1 MHAEPIAASLV
12 AKSVGPDAVTGANR
26 ATTSNYRWVVL
37 LFAWGALLLT
47 FVDRIAWSNLAI
59 PVGNSLAMAVG
70 ALGVFVTAF
79 YSGYVLSNFGGGVA
93 TDLLGPR
100 KTLALSMLP
109 LGVCT
114 FLFGHITSVSEG
126 LLIQALMGLSAGCD
140 YSACVKLVSTWFDVK
155 RRGRAMGFLMTATSL
170 ALLVSNLLVPEL
182 LKVQDWRH
190 IYQDLGAATLLFG
203 ILCFA
208 VIRDGPAVPAVTT
221 SRLDLTVLLHNRDLV
236 LLAISGFGAMWG
248 TWGFAFWANSLMVK
262 GHGFTL
268 ATAASITFMFS
279 IGAVLSKPLIGLLS
293 DWLGGRRK
301 VLVMVCFISFT
312 LLLLV
317 FGLLQDE
324 SQFRLVAPLLG
335 VAAFA
340 YSPLTAALVTEIAGK
355 TLAGSATGATNA
367 FWQLGSVTVPL
378 VVGAVF
384 QASHSFFVA
393 FVTLAAGPLLAA
405 IGLSL
410 VREIK
415 RF

>member
-1 MHAEPIAASLV
+1 MHSEPIAAPLPARSAGSL
-12 AKSVGPDAVTGANR
+12 DAPGLASANASR
-26 ATTSNYRWVVL
+26 YRWVVL
-37 LFAWGALLLT
+37 LFAWGALLMT

-59 PVGNSLAMAVG
+59 PVGNSLGMTVG

-79 YSGYVLSNFGGGVA
+79 YSGYVLSNIGGGVA
-93 TDLLGPR
+93 TDLFGPR
-100 KTLALSMLP
+100 RTLALSMLP
-109 LGVCT
+109 LGICT
-114 FLFGHITSVSEG
+114 FLFGHITTLTAG
-126 LLIQALMGLSAGCD
+126 LVVQALMGLAAGCD
-140 YSACVKLVSTWFDVK
+140 YSACVKLVSAWFDVK
-155 RRGRAMGFLMTATSL
+155 
-170 ALLVSNLLVPEL
+170 SNLLVPAL
-182 LKVQDWRH
+182 LKIEDWSQV
-190 IYQDLGAATLLFG
+190 YQDLGAATVVLG
-203 ILCFA
+203 
-208 VIRDGPAVPAVTT
+208 VICYLVVRDGPALPSVDQAGFNLAALVQ
-221 SRLDLTVLLHNRDLV
+221 NRNLV

-279 IGAVLSKPLIGLLS
+279 IGAVVSKPLIGLLS

-301 VLVMVCFISFT
+301 VLVMFCFIAFT
-312 LLLLV
+312 VLLLV
-317 FGLLQDE
+317 FGMLQDE
-324 SQFRLVAPLLG
+324 SQFRMVAPLLG

-355 TLAGSATGATNA
+355 SLAGSATGATNA

-384 QASHSFFVA
+384 QSSHSFFAA
-393 FVTLAAGPLLAA
+393 FATLAAGPLLAA

>member
-1 MHAEPIAASLV
+1 MHAEPVVSPQDAAPLGAGDVSALQRAAAS
-12 AKSVGPDAVTGANR
+12 R
-26 ATTSNYRWVVL
+26 YRWVVL

-59 PVGNSLAMAVG
+59 PVGHSLGMAVG
-70 ALGVFVTAF
+70 SLGVFVTAF
-79 YSGYVLSNFGGGVA
+79 YSGYVVSNFGGGVL

-114 FLFGHITSVSEG
+114 FLFGHITSVSAG
-126 LLIQALMGLSAGCD
+126 LLIQALMGLAAGCD
-140 YSACVKLVSTWFDVK
+140 YSACVKLVSAWFDVK
-155 RRGRAMGFLMTATSL
+155 RRGRAMGLLMTATSL
-170 ALLVSNLLVPEL
+170 ALLVSNSLVPAL
-182 LKVQDWRH
+182 LKISDWSQV
-190 IYQDLGAATLLFG
+190 YQDLGAATVLFG
-203 ILCFA
+203 VVCFA
-208 VIRDGPAVPAVTT
+208 LVRDGPALPSVT
-221 SRLDLTVLLHNRDLV
+221 SGRLNLAALLHNKDLV
-236 LLAISGFGAMWG
+236 MLAISGFGAMWG
-248 TWGFAFWANSLMVK
+248 TWGFAFWATSLMVQ

-293 DWLGGRRK
+293 DRLGGRRK
-301 VLVMVCFISFT
+301 LLVMTCFISFT

-317 FGLLQDE
+317 FGMLQDE
-324 SQFRLVAPLLG
+324 LQFRLVAPLLG

-367 FWQLGSVTVPL
+367 FWQLGSVTVPV

-384 QASHSFFVA
+384 QSSHSFFAA
-393 FVTLAAGPLLAA
+393 FATLAAGPLLAA